1 MKKYLGLVLI
11 ASLILSACGS
21 KKTVAT
27 PTPIP
32 TPRMVEIETN
42 DRPEISLTPRSDGHE
57 LTLKMSSLSGI
68 FSKIE
73 YELTYVA
80 VDNGLEIE
88 KGVSGIVT
96 SADISTGKVERKLL
110 LGTESCTSG
119 CKYKYDTGVT
129 GGNLTITFST
139 KNNQVS
145 TFTTPFI
152 LRTTADIKKSGK
164 LIWTEEN
171 YTYTPKSKLSGSS
184 FFIVI
189 KNYKNGDYSVTSSGA
204 L

>member
-1 MKKYLGLVLI
+1 MKKYLGLILI

-21 KKTVAT
+21 KKSVAT

-32 TPRMVEIETN
+32 TPRMVEIDVAN
-42 DRPEISLTPRSDGHE
+42 RPEISLTPRSDGHE
-57 LTLKMSSLSGI
+57 LTLKMNSLSGI

-73 YELTYVA
+73 YELTYLA

-96 SADISTGKVERKLL
+96 PEDISTGKVERKLL

-119 CKYKYDTGVT
+119 CKYKYDTGIT
-129 GGNLTITFST
+129 GGNLIITLST

-145 TFTTPFI
+145 TFSTPFI

-164 LIWTEEN
+164 LTWTEEN
-171 YTYTPKSKLSGSS
+171 YTYTPKAKLSGSHY
-184 FFIVI
+184 FIII
-189 KNYKNGDYSVTSSGA
+189 KDYKNGGYSVTSSGSI
-204 L
+204 